1 MKTLD
6 KLARGIDAMNRHIGH
21 LMGWLML
28 GLVLLV
34 TFDVAARYLFN
45 FGLVIVQESEWWL
58 FSVIFLLC
66 AGYTFLYDEH
76 VRVDIVYAKL
86 SRKRKN
92 IVDLSCAFL
101 FLFPMC
107 LLLIL
112 TSFWYIKG
120 SWLVGEFSADPGGM
134 CCYWFLKSMIPFGFF
149 LLLLQGL
156 VNVYRKIKELRGAE
170 TPPPFEDS
178 FIGRAKRLSQAAE

>member
-1 MKTLD
+1 MNTLD
-6 KLARGIDAMNRHIGH
+6 MIARWIEYINLKIGQ
-21 LMGWLML
+21 LMGWFML
-28 GLVLLV
+28 ALVLLV
-34 TFDVAARYLFN
+34 TFDVTARYLFN
-45 FGLVIVQESEWWL
+45 FGAVIVQEGEWWL
-58 FSVIFLLC
+58 FSFIFLLC

-112 TSFWYIKG
+112 TSLWYIKG
-120 SWLVGEFSADPGGM
+120 SWLVGEISPDPGGM
-134 CCYWFLKSMIPFGFF
+134 CCYWFLKSMIPFGFS
-149 LLLLQGL
+149 LLLLQGM
-156 VNVYRKIKELRGAE
+156 VNVYKKIKELMGAE
-170 TPPPFEDS
+170 PAPPREDS
-178 FIGRAKRLSQAAE
+178 FVGRAKRMSQASE